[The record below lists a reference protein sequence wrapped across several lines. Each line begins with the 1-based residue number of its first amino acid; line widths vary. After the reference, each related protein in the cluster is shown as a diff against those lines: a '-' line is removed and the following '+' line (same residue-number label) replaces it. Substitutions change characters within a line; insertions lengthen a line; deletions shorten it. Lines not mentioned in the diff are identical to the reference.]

1 MQDEFHTVSNGD
13 LASLRIDFLHWVDD
27 VCGAF
32 VVDDKFV
39 AQTDV
44 VARRLEAFG
53 VERVE
58 DDLLDLDCLLN
69 IDVREEHTTIL

>member
-1 MQDEFHTVSNGD
+1 MQDKFHAVSNGD
-13 LASLRIDFLHWVDD
+13 LASLRIDFLHRINDVRGTFIVDD
-27 VCGAF
+27 E
-32 VVDDKFV
+32 FV

-58 DDLLDLDCLLN
+58 DDLLDLDCLLD